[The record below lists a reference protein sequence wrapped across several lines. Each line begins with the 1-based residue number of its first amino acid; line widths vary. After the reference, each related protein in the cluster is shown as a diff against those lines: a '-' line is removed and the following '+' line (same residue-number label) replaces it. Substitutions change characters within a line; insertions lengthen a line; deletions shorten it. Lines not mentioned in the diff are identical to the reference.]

1 MTSIRFKVATCN
13 LMELPRHDK
22 TVGTDIARVV
32 GTGAGIVL
40 WQEAANAYYKAKLR
54 AIVRLKT
61 LVIKPGT
68 DFDVPISYDSK
79 LFVPVAGR
87 SAIKIQDGW
96 AKVTP
101 NRYMASQTF
110 AVRAN
115 PSMKFVVRN
124 SHPIAGAWD
133 ARGGSN
139 RPGKDRPRRR
149 REWLRARTIIMARVR
164 ASALRG
170 TPQIVGGDTNRHRLG
185 FDIPAKVA
193 GRRVQ
198 KVYDGFDFLYFID
211 GRKFKWTLIGKPQV
225 LNTNSDHDTVVQNV
239 SLAG

>member
-1 MTSIRFKVATCN
+1 MANIRFKVATCN

-22 TVGTDIARVV
+22 TVGADIERVI

-40 WQEAANAYYKAKLR
+40 WQEAANVVYKTKLK
-54 AIVRLKT
+54 AVKRLKA
-61 LVIKPGT
+61 LILRKGT
-68 DFDVPISYDSK
+68 DFDVPISYDSAV
-79 LFVPVAGR
+79 FTPVAGR
-87 SAIKIQDGW
+87 SVIKIQDGW

-110 AVRAN
+110 AVKQSPAI
-115 PSMKFVVRN
+115 KFVVRN

-139 RPGKDRPRRR
+139 RPGADRPRRR

-185 FDIPAKVA
+185 FDIPSKVG

-211 GRKFKWTLIGKPQV
+211 GKKHKWILIGKPQV
-225 LNTNSDHDTVVQNV
+225 INTNSDHDTVVQLV
-239 SLAG
+239 SLVG